1 MVAKKSPQ
9 ANLENKKSIPVF
21 MGFIM
26 VLSLLFI
33 AFEWS
38 KNEFNLNQLSQGPGS
53 TEIVELPP
61 ITIPE
66 KIIPPPPPEKISDE
80 IKVIDDLI
88 KPSNE
93 TSIVTDATPLANLPD
108 IINMNYTT
116 KSEEDPNV
124 IFVSAEE
131 MPEFKGN
138 VFKYLSENLSY
149 PAIPLEYGIQ
159 GRVVC
164 QFVVNKDGSIVDIEV
179 IKGVDKY
186 LDAEAIRVIKSMP
199 NWKPGKMNGK
209 TVRVKYT
216 LPVNFK
222 LM

>member
-38 KNEFNLNQLSQGPGS
+38 KNEFNLDKISQGPGS

-66 KIIPPPPPEKISDE
+66 KITPPPPPEKISDE

-93 TSIVTDATPLANLPD
+93 TSIVTDATPLANLSD
-108 IINMNYTT
+108 IVNVNYTI
-116 KSEEDPNV
+116 KPEEDPNV

-159 GRVVC
+159 GRVIC
-164 QFVVNKDGSIVDIEV
+164 QFVVNKDGSIVDIVV